1 MSQLL
6 SISILIHLDQ
16 DWIWTFL
23 LFSRSSFVLGEIN
36 ASSQLR
42 LQPFL
47 TLSQSMANLMEPS
60 LNHSISAELG
70 DQNNPSH
77 GGEVETRHLAGQQH
91 SNYTLRKKS
100 NLRLNDQLIPKPT
113 DINMGERVIKI
124 AVPKE
129 HPYSSHISRFAMFP
143 SYHSPDDPD
152 TGVRAASQP
161 FLSPL
166 VPNSAPDVTLLNKTI
181 GGPYRREVL
190 ETPVRTQK
198 KAVTFSGEHGFLD
211 YPKPLKGE
219 SQVFYPTP
227 TKAVMPNLKLRGWD
241 LSLPERT
248 SNMLKNLE
256 RTHWLTS
263 YQMDYTGSG
272 PANPLKID
280 DFMEK
285 LSNLA
290 GMNSNTTLLRER
302 SYPVFVPSKPREGCK
317 RRKETGSGRISFSP
331 TGAADLPN
339 PFPAPHRASASAT
352 PPGPHESTATD
363 NEASDPNQK
372 GHSQSQYST
381 EAGSAE
387 LSHRVLHKQRTGTL
401 KENCKAQFDESLT
414 QTYVSQSSKEANAAQ
429 TASTEQPLH
438 RPPLLQAEKDLHR
451 ENSLNRL
458 CNKDARN
465 GTKECSKA
473 ATNSTNINLE
483 KLTESRELPWSM
495 LNPCILPR
503 PPVLPDIGTMR
514 GQGAAPGLLDLQD
527 AFSKTDAHHNFNN
540 SIKRAAVNLRDNVVT
555 GKKHDFYGINCWYLH
570 G

>member
-1 MSQLL
+1 MKILL
-6 SISILIHLDQ
+6 PVTSVYIFPHISN
-16 DWIWTFL
+16 
-23 LFSRSSFVLGEIN
+23 R
-36 ASSQLR
+36 
-42 LQPFL
+42 
-47 TLSQSMANLMEPS
+47 
-60 LNHSISAELG
+60 
-70 DQNNPSH
+70 
-77 GGEVETRHLAGQQH
+77 
-91 SNYTLRKKS
+91 
-100 NLRLNDQLIPKPT
+100 
-113 DINMGERVIKI
+113 ERVIKI

-211 YPKPLKGE
+211 PLKGE

-285 LSNLA
+285 LSNL
-290 GMNSNTTLLRER
+290 
-302 SYPVFVPSKPREGCK
+302 
-317 RRKETGSGRISFSP
+317 
-331 TGAADLPN
+331 
-339 PFPAPHRASASAT
+339 
-352 PPGPHESTATD
+352 
-363 NEASDPNQK
+363 
-372 GHSQSQYST
+372 
-381 EAGSAE
+381 
-387 LSHRVLHKQRTGTL
+387 
-401 KENCKAQFDESLT
+401 
-414 QTYVSQSSKEANAAQ
+414 
-429 TASTEQPLH
+429 
-438 RPPLLQAEKDLHR
+438 KDLHR